1 MRRDEADVAHTVDPA
16 VAEAAKHIAKRKID
30 EALAL
35 LAPIL
40 ARDLPSL
47 PAQFVLA
54 LAAWRMGR
62 LDLAIERMNDCHEHW
77 PMDGTVAEV
86 LASLY
91 AQSGNLV
98 ESLYMAKLATALGR
112 IEATLAALVPDG
124 FPSFEWA
131 FLMIKERP
139 LLGYARLALDAGD
152 VAGAVA
158 AGAQHLA
165 LFPDDRE
172 ALAFHADALLRAGR
186 ASAAVEA
193 LQPVQAEIH
202 DEPTLAAF
210 YARSLAAVGES
221 DIAASWYD
229 GALAQA
235 PADRAIAAWRVLD
248 AAWLE
253 RDAVGCDARAEEWAR
268 RFCPEPR
275 PRRLSAPAG
284 KLIIGYLVAGLAD
297 PLDATAI
304 AAVARAHD
312 RAKVEVVAYGRGKQS
327 SAENIQLSGAFD
339 KWHDV
344 GALDGPTLARFF
356 SSDGLHVVIDAAGF
370 AAPHGLGA
378 LARSTSVLRASWL
391 GCPAAAPP
399 RLFDVRIGP
408 QSPGPTLAGRWA
420 IGGGYPVLVPL
431 RRVEPAP
438 RTALQFGADATLP
451 QLDRETVSLWSA
463 ILDKHREAQLLLRAF
478 DVCPATVGRLVAR
491 FGPERAARIDLVD
504 TRLPEE
510 FYARVDVAL
519 TPRRGLSPRMA
530 AEALGC
536 GVPAVALAGAG
547 AAEPYGAFLAGLG
560 LGGLLVAADAAA
572 YVELASALARSP
584 AMRQGINAIGASVAE
599 RFARAIEDQAV
610 AEMSLGAAA

>member
-1 MRRDEADVAHTVDPA
+1 
-16 VAEAAKHIAKRKID
+16 
-30 EALAL
+30 
-35 LAPIL
+35 
-40 ARDLPSL
+40 
-47 PAQFVLA
+47 
-54 LAAWRMGR
+54 
-62 LDLAIERMNDCHEHW
+62 
-77 PMDGTVAEV
+77 
-86 LASLY
+86 
-91 AQSGNLV
+91 
-98 ESLYMAKLATALGR
+98 
-112 IEATLAALVPDG
+112 VPDG

-158 AGAQHLA
+158 AGEQHLA

-172 ALAFHADALLRAGR
+172 ALAFHAGALLRAGR

-193 LQPVQAEIH
+193 LQPVQAEIRG
-202 DEPTLAAF
+202 EPTLAAL

-229 GALAQA
+229 GAMAQA
-235 PADRAIAAWRVLD
+235 PADGAIVARRVLD

-253 RDAVGCDARAEEWAR
+253 RDAADCDARAEAWAR

-275 PRRLSAPAG
+275 PRQLSAPAG
-284 KLIIGYLVAGLAD
+284 KLVIGYLVAGFAD
-297 PLDATAI
+297 PLDAAAI

-327 SAENIQLSGAFD
+327 SAENIVLSGAFD
-339 KWHDV
+339 KWRDV
-344 GALDGPTLARFF
+344 AAIDGPTLARFF
-356 SSDGLHVVIDAAGF
+356 SSDGVHVVIDAAGF

-378 LARSTSVLRASWL
+378 LTRSASVLRASWL
-391 GCPAAAPP
+391 GCPAAAPA

-408 QSPGPTLAGRWA
+408 QSSGPALPGSWA
-420 IGGGYPVLVPL
+420 IGGGYPILVPL
-431 RRVEPAP
+431 RQVEPVP
-438 RTALQFGADATLP
+438 RSALQFGADATLP

-463 ILDKHREAQLLLRAF
+463 ILDKHPDAKLLLRAF

-491 FGPERAARIDLVD
+491 FGPERATRIDLVE

-547 AAEPYGAFLAGLG
+547 VAEPYGAFLAGIG
-560 LGGLLVAADAAA
+560 LGGSLVAADAAA
-572 YVELASALARSP
+572 YVEIASTLARSP
-584 AMRQGINAIGASVAE
+584 ALRKGVKAVGASDAE
-599 RFARAIEDQAV
+599 RFARAIEDHA
-610 AEMSLGAAA
+610 AADLSLGVAA